1 MCWGVEIME
10 NDRKLIQ
17 FHFITNAEVS
27 THYHQNLEVFYVLT
41 GELKVQIDET
51 TFLMKQGDII
61 LINANKRHTMNGNEE
76 LLGARFEI
84 DFHLLAEYINQKILK
99 QCKRKPIPSFAWII

>member
-84 DFHLLAEYINQKILK
+84 DFHLLAEYME
-99 QCKRKPIPSFAWII
+99 SM

>member
-1 MCWGVEIME
+1 M
-10 NDRKLIQ
+10 
-17 FHFITNAEVS
+17 
-27 THYHQNLEVFYVLT
+27 
-41 GELKVQIDET
+41 QIDET

-84 DFHLLAEYINQKILK
+84 DFHLLAEYMESMQLLFWCNSVADKNAAYADLREVFDHILSRYFEK
-99 QCKRKPIPSFAWII
+99 DEKAHWICRRYIFRRHISLRVIS